1 MALVRSQSTQR
12 HKVVVMAFHGLLVA
26 RDIANMLRWAFR
38 IPVVAVF
45 SATQAPDL
53 PAMVALCGS
62 WAGTLPPIVLIPFKL
77 H

>member
-45 SATQAPDL
+45 SATQSPDL
-53 PAMVALCGS
+53 PAMVA
-62 WAGTLPPIVLIPFKL
+62 AGTLPPIVLIPFKL